1 MLKAIIFCVGIKT
14 YKKQGLGWKPI
25 KTISFYFWYFCRKAA
40 LWEAYR
46 EKFCDAESF
55 CWYVIFLSFGQQDG
69 YEVKSVWALG
79 KIMRPQPLWGVYRAF
94 SIELEVMA
102 VHWTACT
109 SRVFIHFCGYMKK
122 HKAAAHVFPTCW
134 RSIGPP
140 LGTEWCSS
148 GSGNV

>member
-1 MLKAIIFCVGIKT
+1 MGWKRIKT
-14 YKKQGLGWKPI
+14 TFFI
-25 KTISFYFWYFCRKAA
+25 FWYFCRKAA

-55 CWYVIFLSFGQQDG
+55 CWYVIFFSFGQQDG

-79 KIMRPQPLWGVYRAF
+79 KIMRPQPLWGVYKAF

-102 VHWTACT
+102 VHWTTCT
-109 SRVFIHFCGYMKK
+109 SRVFMYFWGYIKK
-122 HKAAAHVFPTCW
+122 HKKQLHMFSNMLAVHWTAF
-134 RSIGPP
+134 R
-140 LGTEWCSS
+140 TEWCFS